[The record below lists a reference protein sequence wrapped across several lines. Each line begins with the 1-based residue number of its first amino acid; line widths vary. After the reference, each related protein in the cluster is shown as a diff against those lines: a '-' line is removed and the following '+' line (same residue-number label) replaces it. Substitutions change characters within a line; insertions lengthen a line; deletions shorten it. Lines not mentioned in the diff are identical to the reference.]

1 MSYRWNGRRLVML
14 LVCIAAVAAAAL
26 LGRNLLWRG
35 AKAPPVAVEAAGRRD
50 IAVTIEATG
59 VVEPIDLVEVKS
71 KASGQILRMP
81 VQVGSV
87 VRAGD
92 LLAQIDTVDVQNQY
106 EQTFAAERAAQA
118 KADVSAAQLKR
129 AGELFAQRVITVV
142 EHESATLDFANA
154 EAQLVKTR
162 TDFDSAR
169 QRRADATVRAPISGT
184 VLEQLVSA
192 GQVIAS
198 ATSSVSGGTALLRM
212 ADLSRIRLRALVSET
227 DIGSVRPGQVAS
239 VSVEAFPQRPFEGL
253 VEKVEPQAVVQQSVT
268 MFPVLISISNEDGL
282 LLPGMNGEV
291 SMTVDQRDNVLA
303 VPLDAVR
310 TVRELPGV
318 AAALGLDADSVG
330 AQIARQFAGRGG
342 MRPSRTVG
350 GADSSHA
357 RRRGAGGGR
366 SGLGRGR
373 EGGATAAA
381 GVTGT
386 AVAGTSGPAA
396 AGQWAGRTAAGGPT
410 TSGPAAGS
418 PDSQGPGNGGPG
430 AGAPGAG
437 SGTSGR
443 SGRGQAVLV
452 KTARGLEPRL
462 VRIGLSDFDYVEII
476 GGLSEGDEVVLLSV
490 IEQQAKRSAD
500 QTQLRARLGSGV
512 PGTPG
517 GAAPGRGAGGGH

>member
-1 MSYRWNGRRLVML
+1 LSNPWKGRRLWIL
-14 LVCIAAVAAAAL
+14 LAGIVIVAAAAL
-26 LGRNLLWRG
+26 VGRHLLQHRT
-35 AKAPPVAVEAAGRRD
+35 KAPAVAVEAAARRD

-71 KASGQILRMP
+71 KASGQILQMP

-87 VRAGD
+87 VRTGD

-106 EQTFAAERAAQA
+106 EQTLAAERAAQA
-118 KADVSAAQLKR
+118 KVDVSGAGLKR
-129 AGELFAQRVITVV
+129 ADDLFAQRVITVV

-154 EAQLVKTR
+154 EAQLVKAR

-184 VLEQLVSA
+184 ILEQLVSA
-192 GQVIAS
+192 GQVIVS

-227 DIGSVRPGQVAS
+227 DIGSVRPGQVAT

-291 SMTVDQRDNVLA
+291 SMTVDHRDNVLA

-310 TVRELPGV
+310 TTRELPGV
-318 AAALGLDADSVG
+318 AVTLGLSADSVG
-330 AQIARQFAGRGG
+330 AQIARQVAARVG
-342 MRPSRTVG
+342 MRSARVAG
-350 GADSSHA
+350 GADSSRG
-357 RRRGAGGGR
+357 RRAGGG
-366 SGLGRGR
+366 GGRPGAGTAYA
-373 EGGATAAA
+373 GGTAA
-381 GVTGT
+381 
-386 AVAGTSGPAA
+386 
-396 AGQWAGRTAAGGPT
+396 
-410 TSGPAAGS
+410 
-418 PDSQGPGNGGPG
+418 GGPG
-430 AGAPGAG
+430 AGAPGGGNWPGGGAAG
-437 SGTSGR
+437 SGAAGAGNGGSGR

-462 VRIGLSDFDYVEII
+462 VRIGLSDFDYVEIL

-490 IEQQAKRSAD
+490 VEQAAKRTQD
-500 QTQLRARLGSGV
+500 QTQLRQRLGSGV
-512 PGTPG
+512 PGAPAAG
-517 GAAPGRGAGGGH
+517 GAGRGAGGGR